1 MPYNIGNRFKG
12 CFEKH
17 FKPRKQRK
25 QRKQKVKDNEKK
37 SFGDVI
43 ENVALNLMVCL
54 LQVALFVIKFPKLL
68 WAKAFP
74 VMKKRSP
81 KPARWIGRRR
91 R

>member
-1 MPYNIGNRFKG
+1 MPYNNGNRFKG

-25 QRKQKVKDNEKK
+25 PRKPKVKDNVKK
-37 SFGDVI
+37 SFGDLI
-43 ENVALNLMVCL
+43 KIVALKSMVCL
-54 LQVALFVIKFPKLL
+54 LQVALFIIKFPKLL

>member
-1 MPYNIGNRFKG
+1 MPYNNGRVKG
-12 CFEKH
+12 WVEKY

-25 QRKQKVKDNEKK
+25 PRKQKVKDNEKK
-37 SFGDVI
+37 SFGDRI
-43 ENVALNLMVCL
+43 KNAALNLMVCL

-68 WAKAFP
+68 WVKAFP